1 MREIMGLVDQINN
14 YIQEKK
20 PWETAKNIEN
30 ISKPEILL
38 LHSVLSLALRC
49 FGKIS
54 ILLKPVIPIT
64 CKKIEREFFC
74 SNAPFLWQ
82 DIFELRIKKIR
93 KIGHLIK
100 RINEEDVINLIKV
113 GE

>member
-1 MREIMGLVDQINN
+1 MRLVDQINN

-64 CKKIEREFFC
+64 CNKIEQDFFC
-74 SNAPFLWQ
+74 SNMPFSWK
-82 DIFELRIKKIR
+82 DIFDLRIENRKTVILLSALMKKT
-93 KIGHLIK
+93 L
-100 RINEEDVINLIKV
+100 
-113 GE
+113 

>member
-1 MREIMGLVDQINN
+1 MRLVDQINN

-30 ISKPEILL
+30 ISKTEILS

-54 ILLKPVIPIT
+54 ILLKPVIPIK
-64 CKKIEREFFC
+64 CDKIEQEFIC
-74 SNAPFLWQ
+74 SNMPFLW
-82 DIFELRIKKIR
+82 KIYS
-93 KIGHLIK
+93 I
-100 RINEEDVINLIKV
+100 
-113 GE
+113 

>member
-1 MREIMGLVDQINN
+1 MRLVDQINN

-30 ISKPEILL
+30 ISKTEILL

-64 CKKIEREFFC
+64 CNKIERDFFC
-74 SNAPFLWQ
+74 SNTPFLWN
-82 DIFELRIKKIR
+82 DIFDLRIKKIR
-93 KIGHLIK
+93 NIGHLIK

>member
-1 MREIMGLVDQINN
+1 MQLVDQINN

-30 ISKPEILL
+30 ISKMEILS
-38 LHSVLSLALRC
+38 LHGVLSLALRC

-54 ILLKPVIPIT
+54 ILLKPVLPIT
-64 CKKIEREFFC
+64 CNKIERDLFC
-74 SNAPFLWQ
+74 HNTPFLWD
-82 DIFELRIKKIR
+82 DIFDLRIKKIR
-93 KIGHLIK
+93 NIGHLIK
-100 RINEEDVINLIKV
+100 RINEEDVINLVEV

>member
-1 MREIMGLVDQINN
+1 MIKLTTTFKK
-14 YIQEKK
+14 KK

-64 CKKIEREFFC
+64 CDKIEQEFFC
-74 SNAPFLWQ
+74 SNMPFLWK
-82 DIFELRIKKIR
+82 DIFDLRIKKIR
-93 KIGHLIK
+93 NIGHLIK
-100 RINEEDVINLIKV
+100 RINEEDVKNLIKV